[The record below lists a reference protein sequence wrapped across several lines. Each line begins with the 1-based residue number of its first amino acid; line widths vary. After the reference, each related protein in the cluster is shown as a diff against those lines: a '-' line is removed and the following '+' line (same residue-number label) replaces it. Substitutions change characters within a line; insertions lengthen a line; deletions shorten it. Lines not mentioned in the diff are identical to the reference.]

1 MISEVIN
8 AIKELKRPEMI
19 KDELGNHYIYS
30 DYNRKYERIPKN
42 AKFER
47 YICNIESFAK
57 VVRAQKV
64 LAPP

>member
-30 DYNRKYERIPKN
+30 DYNRK
-42 AKFER
+42 
-47 YICNIESFAK
+47 
-57 VVRAQKV
+57 
-64 LAPP
+64 